1 CARQAPVGRP
11 GLVRQGR
18 DRDPADH
25 EPHADVRPQARRRR
39 ARRPLPQ
46 GSQGRAR
53 VLGRSRVLVDLVPLT
68 VVLNEIEADQVQSLL
83 KFENIESMQ
92 RPTNTGAGSIGGS
105 GAMSGSREILVKPED
120 LETAKAIIGEE

>member
-1 CARQAPVGRP
+1 
-11 GLVRQGR
+11 
-18 DRDPADH
+18 
-25 EPHADVRPQARRRR
+25 
-39 ARRPLPQ
+39 
-46 GSQGRAR
+46 
-53 VLGRSRVLVDLVPLT
+53 VDLVLLT

-83 KFENIESMQ
+83 QFEKIESMQ

>member
-1 CARQAPVGRP
+1 MSSSSGEPVR
-11 GLVRQGR
+11 
-18 DRDPADH
+18 
-25 EPHADVRPQARRRR
+25 
-39 ARRPLPQ
+39 
-46 GSQGRAR
+46 
-53 VLGRSRVLVDLVPLT
+53 LT

-105 GAMSGSREILVKPED
+105 GAMSGAREILVKPED